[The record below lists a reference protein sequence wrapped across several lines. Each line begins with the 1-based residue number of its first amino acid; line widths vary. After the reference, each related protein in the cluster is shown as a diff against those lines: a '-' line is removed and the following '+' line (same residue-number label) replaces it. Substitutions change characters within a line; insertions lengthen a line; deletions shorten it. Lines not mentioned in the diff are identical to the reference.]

1 VGSRS
6 TCRELLFGKVT
17 EPALRV
23 RLGALQK
30 GKEEHP
36 NHVRL
41 ARLMASTCSC
51 ITRRKG

>member
-6 TCRELLFGKVT
+6 TSRELLFGKVRQ
-17 EPALRV
+17 PALRV
-23 RLGALQK
+23 RLSALQK
-30 GKEEHP
+30 WKDGHS

-51 ITRRKG
+51 ITGTKE